1 MLKKYTVRL
10 IVAIALLIAVTGSSG
25 LVADSLG
32 LDLTP
37 AAHACQTSG
46 NGGGGC

>member
-1 MLKKYTVRL
+1 MLKKYVVRF
-10 IVAIALLIAVTGSSG
+10 IVAVALLVAVTGSSG

-37 AAHACQTSG
+37 AAHACQTAGS
-46 NGGGGC
+46 GGGGC